1 MDENKNFNENNE
13 VVANNNDAVTVKL
26 DLNSVEA
33 TETGL
38 DASVGFSE
46 SAPVADEYVATQPLE
61 APMQE
66 SVNAEPVAEPVQQ
79 AMPQYPEIAEQPVI
93 QQPVMQQPVMGQP
106 QFVQPQ
112 QVMQQ
117 PVQPKQKKAKKAKKT
132 AADKAKSKKNLGI
145 FLRIFVITILS
156 VATLWTV
163 MYTIDHTLAAQGI
176 TPVFALKETEYEG
189 GNISCECIGYKV
201 QFVFDENGQL
211 KQSVNWTWEKGPND
225 ILAERGVLFEK
236 I

>member
-13 VVANNNDAVTVKL
+13 VVGNNNDVVTVKL

-38 DASVGFSE
+38 DASVGFGE
-46 SAPVADEYVATQPLE
+46 AAPETDDYVATQPLE

-66 SVNAEPVAEPVQQ
+66 IANAEPAQQ
-79 AMPQYPEIAEQPVI
+79 VMPQYPEIAEQPVMQQPMMN
-93 QQPVMQQPVMGQP
+93 QQPVMQQFAQP
-106 QFVQPQ
+106 QMM
-112 QVMQQ
+112 MQQ
-117 PVQPKQKKAKKAKKT
+117 PAQPKQKKAKKAKKAKKT
-132 AADKAKSKKNLGI
+132 AADKAKTKKNLLT
-145 FLRIFVITILS
+145 FVRVFVIAILS

-176 TPVFALKETEYEG
+176 TPVFAVKETEYEG
-189 GNISCECIGYKV
+189 GNISCECLGYKV

-211 KQSVNWTWEKGPND
+211 KQSVNWAWEKGPND
-225 ILAERGVLFEK
+225 ILMERGVLFEK
-236 I
+236 